1 MARLMKGKF
10 RFPPEFRAMEQDQYG
25 INQFSE
31 DWKENYRLQNE
42 AMVKLQKRT
51 TVFKHQMADSY
62 AYYAVV
68 KMAPLVLQWVPYM
81 DQWEA
86 PDYVIRGL
94 RAEDIRQQERW
105 DRAFEVAIEKQERE
119 KING

>member
-1 MARLMKGKF
+1 MARLIKG
-10 RFPPEFRAMEQDQYG
+10 FPPEFRTMKSDEYG
-25 INQFSE
+25 INRFSE
-31 DWKENYRLQNE
+31 DWKENYRLQDE
-42 AMVKLQKRT
+42 AMIKLQKRT

-68 KMAPLVLQWVPYM
+68 KMAPLTLQWVPYM

-94 RAEDIRQQERW
+94 RADDIRQQERW
-105 DRAFEVAIEKQERE
+105 DRAFKKAVAEQQESEKT
-119 KING
+119 NG